1 MSETAFPRVGV
12 GVICLRQ
19 DRLLMVKRVNA
30 HGSGTWSTPGG
41 HLDFGESP
49 EACALRELMEE
60 TSVLGIAPRVITLTN
75 DIFPTEGKH
84 YITIWVKVEH
94 ASGEASLTAPDESS
108 EVRWIERDKLPQP
121 LFIPLQNLLAQ
132 DPKIFSRIPD

>member
-1 MSETAFPRVGV
+1 MSEMAFPRVGV
-12 GVICLRQ
+12 GVICLHHN
-19 DRLLMVKRVNA
+19 RLLMVKRVNA

-49 EACALRELMEE
+49 ESCALRELTEE
-60 TSVLGIAPRVITLTN
+60 TGVLGIAPRIIALTN

-84 YITIWVKVEH
+84 YITIWVRVEH

-108 EVRWIERDKLPQP
+108 EVKWFDWDNLPQP
-121 LFIPLQNLLAQ
+121 LFIPLQNLLKQNPLILAS
-132 DPKIFSRIPD
+132 D

>member
-1 MSETAFPRVGV
+1 MSETEFPRVGV

-19 DRLLMVKRVNA
+19 NRLLMVKRVNA

-49 EACALRELMEE
+49 EACALRELTEE
-60 TSVLGIAPRVITLTN
+60 TGVLGTAPCFIALTN

-84 YITIWVKVEH
+84 YITIWVRVDH
-94 ASGEASLTAPDESS
+94 ASGKASLAAPDESS
-108 EVRWIERDKLPQP
+108 EVGWFERDNLPQP
-121 LFIPLQNLLAQ
+121 LFIPLQNLLKQ
-132 DPKIFSRIPD
+132 NPMIFAED